1 MRRVALVGAMGMMAA
16 VIAAAAA
23 WAETAAVN
31 RPLLGIAGRADRFE
45 RDTGQASTV
54 RHVFLGWEQ
63 GRSWGSPLPTL
74 LAGLRP
80 VPMIHIGTDSGR
92 ERHEAIT
99 PAGIWAG
106 RGDGYLI
113 ALTRVIADF
122 GSPVYLRFLAEMN
135 NPENLYS
142 PSDASGRS
150 RGPSHS
156 AAAYRQAFRRAYV
169 ILHGGDV
176 DARLR
181 SLGQTPVG
189 RRLPVNT
196 VERLTVVWN
205 PIAGMD
211 SGTRRP
217 GQQFYPGDRFVD
229 MVGNDIYASGF
240 GVASYAANEA
250 LYRAH
255 PSKPYA
261 IAEWGTSVDDPRFV
275 TAICRF
281 LKTRPRTRLAAYYS
295 PGSSPWLL
303 GDKPR
308 SRAAYRRCVT
318 PLGAR

>member
-1 MRRVALVGAMGMMAA
+1 MRRGRAVGAIGMMAA

-45 RDTGQASTV
+45 RHTGQTSSV

-80 VPMIHIGTDSGR
+80 VPMIHIGTDRGR

-99 PAGIWAG
+99 PEGISAG

-113 ALTRVIADF
+113 ALNRAIADF

-135 NPENLYS
+135 NPVNL
-142 PSDASGRS
+142 
-150 RGPSHS
+150 H
-156 AAAYRQAFRRAYV
+156 
-169 ILHGGDV
+169 
-176 DARLR
+176 ARLR
-181 SLGQTPVG
+181 SLGQAPVG
-189 RRLPVNT
+189 RRLPANT
-196 VERLTVVWN
+196 LERLTVIWN

-211 SGTRRP
+211 LGTRNP

-229 MVGNDIYASGF
+229 MVGNDIYASSS

-261 IAEWGTSVDDPRFV
+261 IAEWGTSVDDPGFV